1 MTGPLWLPAAA
12 LGLDALL
19 GDPAALPH
27 PVRLFG
33 RIIAR
38 ADARLPGRH
47 GTPRAQLAAGAALA
61 LALPLAAL
69 AVSWGLIALCARVH
83 PALGLALNLWWGG
96 RCLAARD
103 LLHESGRV
111 ARHLG
116 QGDLPAAR
124 RQVARIVG
132 RDTDGL
138 DEAAVCRAAVETVAE
153 NLGDGVVAPL
163 VYFALG
169 GAPLALAYK
178 AVSTLDSMVGYRR
191 EQYLYFGRASA
202 RLDDVLNFLPARL
215 SALMLCLA
223 AALLPGYSG
232 RGALSVWRRD
242 RRRHPSPNS
251 AQGEAAMAGA
261 LGIFLG
267 GPSRYRGRL
276 SQKPVLGA
284 GGRGATWRDIRRANR
299 LTAAASAL
307 ALLAVTAAR
316 AAIGAML

>member
-191 EQYLYFGRASA
+191 EEYLYFGRASA

-232 RGALSVWRRD
+232 RGPFLS
-242 RRRHPSPNS
+242 
-251 AQGEAAMAGA
+251 
-261 LGIFLG
+261 G
-267 GPSRYRGRL
+267 GGTGGGTPAPTPPRGRRPWPGRWA
-276 SQKPVLGA
+276 SSWAGPAGTGA
-284 GGRGATWRDIRRANR
+284 ACPKSRCW
-299 LTAAASAL
+299 
-307 ALLAVTAAR
+307 AR
-316 AAIGAML
+316 AAGGPRGRTSAGPTG